1 VTRSNLL
8 ILFMLGLI
16 WGSSFL
22 FIKVAVGYIP
32 PFTLAF
38 GRLALAAMS
47 LFLVLSIRRMSM
59 PAIGPVWAVFFI
71 MGLLNGALPYTL
83 INFGEVYIDSGLAAI
98 LNASMP
104 IFTIVLAHLLTDD
117 EALTWERLIGV
128 FVGLVGVAVLVGPE
142 ALHGISTSFLAQMAV
157 VAAAISYA
165 LAAIVGRKFLKS
177 YPPIISATGQLI
189 GGTFLVGPIS
199 LLLDTPW
206 TLTSTWSAT
215 GALICLSLLNTCVAY
230 LLYFHL
236 LKRVGATNTSLV
248 TYLIPVTGVMWGAI
262 FLGER
267 LHWRALMALAL
278 ILFGIAGTTG
288 RLSGWS
294 LTKKAAAAFRNRQRS
309 DSPRI
314 VG

>member
-1 VTRSNLL
+1 
-8 ILFMLGLI
+8 MLGLI

-22 FIKVAVGYIP
+22 FIKVAVGYIT

-59 PAIGPVWAVFFI
+59 PVIGPVWAVFFI
-71 MGLLNGALPYTL
+71 MGLSNGALPYTL
-83 INFGEVYIDSGLAAI
+83 INIREVYIDSGLAAI

-104 IFTIVLAHLLTDD
+104 IFTFVLAHLLTDD

-128 FVGLVGVAVLVGPE
+128 FVGLVGVVVLVGPE
-142 ALHGISTSFLAQMAV
+142 ALHGVSTSFLAQMAV
-157 VAAAISYA
+157 VAAASSYA
-165 LAAIVGRKFLKS
+165 LVAIVGRKFLKS

-215 GALICLSLLNTCVAY
+215 GALICL
-230 LLYFHL
+230 
-236 LKRVGATNTSLV
+236 
-248 TYLIPVTGVMWGAI
+248 
-262 FLGER
+262 
-267 LHWRALMALAL
+267 
-278 ILFGIAGTTG
+278 
-288 RLSGWS
+288 
-294 LTKKAAAAFRNRQRS
+294 
-309 DSPRI
+309 
-314 VG
+314 